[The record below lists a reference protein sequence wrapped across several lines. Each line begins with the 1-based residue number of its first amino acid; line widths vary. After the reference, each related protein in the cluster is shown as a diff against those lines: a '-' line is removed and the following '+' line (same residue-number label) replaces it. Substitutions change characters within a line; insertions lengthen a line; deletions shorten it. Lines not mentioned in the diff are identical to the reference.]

1 MVSGEGKQETNLF
14 FKAISSKMVV
24 KEAAEEIVPSGASV
38 LQNAWIFGYMPQHST
53 VGITPYGIGMLKV
66 FAMGQVRVAVVAVQQ
81 YLEYLNQLGGG
92 EDAKHTVDSVR
103 TKFLN
108 APAEEVA
115 SMITGG
121 CKVYVCN
128 LRPYQILYVPCGHLV
143 AECAA
148 AGTLFYGVRKSMMH
162 VTEAGVANMK
172 PLSALFA
179 AAGKPTSKTDLLI
192 QNMTTALLKEKV
204 MRWPRDVRAA
214 TDPLPIHPHIS
225 RNPDSSDQPP
235 IHPPK
240 HVHPHRPHHR
250 LTPTSYLFR
259 STTHSAIQTCAPA
272 GADEWSLQLQ
282 PERI

>member
-1 MVSGEGKQETNLF
+1 M
-14 FKAISSKMVV
+14 
-24 KEAAEEIVPSGASV
+24 
-38 LQNAWIFGYMPQHST
+38 
-53 VGITPYGIGMLKV
+53 GITPYGIGMLKV

-179 AAGKPTSKTDLLI
+179 AAGKPTSRTDLLI
-192 QNMTTALLKEKV
+192 QNMTKALLKETK
-204 MRWPRDVRAA
+204 
-214 TDPLPIHPHIS
+214 
-225 RNPDSSDQPP
+225 
-235 IHPPK
+235 
-240 HVHPHRPHHR
+240 
-250 LTPTSYLFR
+250 
-259 STTHSAIQTCAPA
+259 
-272 GADEWSLQLQ
+272 
-282 PERI
+282 